1 MANIDRIVNV
11 QIALNTTGISRE
23 GFSTGIIVG
32 AHSHTLNRVEIYTS
46 IDAMESDGFTTA
58 DSLYQAAN
66 DYFAQTPKPKEV
78 KIGRLKCDTKIFV
91 ADILPLGTY
100 TILIQTK
107 DSDSNTIE
115 TPYTFTNTGLTSA
128 TDILNNLA
136 DLISTDTSAVV
147 TATVSGSEIKISSRT
162 SDDYAVKISDNL
174 TMSAVDSTENIASA
188 MSRIVAEDNDFY
200 GIMLTS
206 RKQEDI
212 LAMANW
218 TEAHNKLFVTA
229 ISESGAKDNTSI
241 TDTGYKLYD
250 GNYFRT
256 AWFYHENAESD
267 FPDCA
272 VVAKCFS
279 FMPGQETWA
288 NKRLSAV
295 VPNKINETEAQAI
308 FNKNGNTFERFRNIS
323 ITQNGKVA
331 SGEWIDIVRFRD
343 WLVEEIQTRVFNSMT
358 NVGKIP
364 YTDAGIAVIEAQVR
378 SALTLGQQ
386 RGGIAPTEYNDD
398 GEKNLGFTTEVPIA
412 TNISPGQK
420 ASRILE
426 DVKFT
431 ARLAGAIHV
440 VEIVGSLTYEN
451 LIVGGE

>member
-1 MANIDRIVNV
+1 MANLDRIVNV
-11 QIALNTTGISRE
+11 QIHLNTTGISRE

-66 DYFAQTPKPKEV
+66 DYFAQTPRPREV
-78 KIGRLKCDTKIFV
+78 KIGRLKCDSVIEV
-91 ADILPLGTY
+91 ADVLPLGTY

-107 DSDSNTIE
+107 DADSNTIE
-115 TPYTFTNTGLTSA
+115 TPYTFQNTNLTE
-128 TDILNNLA
+128 TDILSNLA
-136 DLISTDTSAVV
+136 NLINTDSAVV
-147 TATVSGSEIKISSRT
+147 TAEVIGDTLKISANT
-162 SDDYAVKISDNL
+162 GEDYAVKISDNL
-174 TMSAVDSTENIASA
+174 TMSAVDSTESIATA
-188 MSRIVAEDNDFY
+188 MAKIVAEDNDFY
-200 GIMLTS
+200 GIMMTS

-212 LAMANW
+212 LAMADW

-256 AWFYHENAESD
+256 AWFYHEKAESD

-288 NKRLSAV
+288 NKRLAAV
-295 VPNKINETEAQAI
+295 VPNKITETEAQAI
-308 FNKNGNTFERFRNIS
+308 FNKNGNTFENVRNIA

-331 SGEWIDIVRFRD
+331 SGEWIDILRFRD
-343 WLVEEIQTRVFNSMT
+343 WLVEEIQTRVFNAIT

-364 YTDAGIAVIEAQVR
+364 YTDAGIAVIEAQIR

-386 RGGIAPTEYNDD
+386 RDGIAPTEYTEN
-398 GEKNLGFTTEVPIA
+398 GERNLGFTIEVPLA
-412 TNISPGQK
+412 SSISAGQK

-431 ARLAGAIHV
+431 ARLAGAIHI

>member
-23 GFSTGIIVG
+23 GFSTGLIVG
-32 AHSHTLNRVEIYTS
+32 EHSHTLNRVMIYTS
-46 IDAMESDGFTTA
+46 LDAMEADGFTTA
-58 DSLYQAAN
+58 DSLYQAVN

-78 KIGRLKCDTKIFV
+78 KVGRLKCDTKISV

-128 TDILNNLA
+128 SDILNNLA
-136 DLISTDTSAVV
+136 NLITMDTSAVV
-147 TATVSGSEIKISSRT
+147 TAAVSGEVLTISENT
-162 SDDYAVKISDNL
+162 GEDYAVKISDNL

-206 RKQEDI
+206 RKQADI

-218 TEAHNKLFVTA
+218 TEAHRKLFVTA
-229 ISESGAKDNTSI
+229 ISESGAKDNTST
-241 TDTGYKLYD
+241 TDTGYLLQD

-256 AWFYHENAESD
+256 AWFYHEKAETD

-288 NKRLSAV
+288 NQRLSAV
-295 VPNKINETEAQAI
+295 VANKINETESQAI
-308 FNKNGNTFERFRNIS
+308 FNKNGNTFEKFSDVS
-323 ITQNGKVA
+323 ITQNGKTA
-331 SGEWIDIVRFRD
+331 AGEWIDCIRFRD
-343 WLVEEIQTRVFNSMT
+343 WLVDEIQTRVFNATT

-364 YTDAGIAVIEAQVR
+364 YTDAGIAMIEAQIR

-386 RGGIAPTEYNDD
+386 RGGIAPTEYDSN
-398 GEKNLGFTTEVPIA
+398 GKKNLGFTTEVPLA
-412 TNISPGQK
+412 ANISAGQK

-431 ARLAGAIHV
+431 ARLAGAIHI
-440 VEIVGSLTYEN
+440 VEITGSLTYEN